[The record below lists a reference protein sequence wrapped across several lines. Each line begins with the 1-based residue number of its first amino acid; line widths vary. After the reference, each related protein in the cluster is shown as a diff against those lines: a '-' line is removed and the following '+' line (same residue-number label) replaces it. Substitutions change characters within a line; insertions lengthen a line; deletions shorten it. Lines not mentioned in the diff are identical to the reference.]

1 MKLEDL
7 FDQLHTLPTIPK
19 VAQDLIRQF
28 DNPNTNLDSLARNIE
43 LDPVIA
49 AKLLRLANSARFR
62 GGRDSTS
69 VEDAAMRVGFGLLR
83 TLVLASAVTGAFQVK
98 GDFDLKGF
106 WRHSFE
112 VASISRL
119 LAKQH
124 GVDVETAFT
133 CGMMH
138 NIGELLI
145 QIAAPEH
152 ASVMDPKASSAS
164 HAANETLQL
173 GFGYPEVG
181 AELARRWNLP
191 GVIQHAIAY
200 QARPMQAPADEPL
213 ARLVAQAVLIAD
225 ALRRHG
231 GPTAEAR
238 ESVEGPLTEDLNLDH
253 IFEALPK
260 VIEADRVFTEV
271 LS

>member
-19 VAQDLIRQF
+19 VAQDLILQF

-49 AKLLRLANSARFR
+49 AKLLRLANSAHFR

-69 VEDAAMRVGFGLLR
+69 VEDAAMRVGFDMLR
-83 TLVLASAVTGAFQVK
+83 TLVLASGITGAFQVK
-98 GDFDLKGF
+98 GDFDLKAF

-124 GVDVETAFT
+124 AVDTETAFT
-133 CGMMH
+133 CGMLH

-145 QIAAPEH
+145 QIAAPQH
-152 ASVMDPKASSAS
+152 VAALDPHASSAS

-191 GVIQHAIAY
+191 GVVQHAIAF
-200 QARPMQAPADEPL
+200 QARPAQAPPGEPL
-213 ARLVAQAVLIAD
+213 ARLIAQAVLITD
-225 ALRRHG
+225 ALEGHD
-231 GPTAEAR
+231 GPTKRAR
-238 ESVEGPLTEDLNLDH
+238 HAVEGPLTEELNLNQ
-253 IFEALPK
+253 IFESLPK
-260 VIEADRVFTEV
+260 VIEANRVFTEA

>member
-7 FDQLHTLPTIPK
+7 FDHLHTLPTIPK

-28 DNPNTNLDSLARNIE
+28 DDPNTNLDSLARNIE

-49 AKLLRLANSARFR
+49 AKLLRLANSVHFR

-69 VEDAAMRVGFGLLR
+69 VEDAAMRVGFGMLR
-83 TLVLASAVTGAFQVK
+83 TLVLASAVTGAFQVT

-124 GVDVETAFT
+124 NVDAETAFT
-133 CGMMH
+133 CGMLH

-145 QIAAPEH
+145 QMAAPQH
-152 ASVMDPKASSAS
+152 VDALDNHTSSAS

-173 GFGYPEVG
+173 GFGYPEAG
-181 AELARRWNLP
+181 AELAHRWKLP
-191 GVIQHAIAY
+191 GLVQHAIAY
-200 QARPMQAPADEPL
+200 QARPTQAPAGEPL
-213 ARLVAQAVLIAD
+213 ARLLAQAVLITD
-225 ALRRHG
+225 ALERHD
-231 GPTAEAR
+231 GPTKEAR
-238 ESVEGPLTEDLNLDH
+238 QAVDGPLTEGLNLDR
-253 IFEALPK
+253 IFESLPK
-260 VIEADRVFTEV
+260 VIEANRAFTEA

>member
-7 FDQLHTLPTIPK
+7 FDQLHALPTIPK

-28 DNPNTNLDSLARNIE
+28 DDPKTNLDSLARNIE

-49 AKLLRLANSARFR
+49 AKLLRLANSAHYR

-69 VEDAAMRVGFGLLR
+69 VEDAAMRVGFGMLR
-83 TLVLASAVTGAFQVK
+83 ILVLASGVTGAFQVK
-98 GDFDLKGF
+98 GNFDIKGF

-119 LAKQH
+119 LAKPH
-124 GVDVETAFT
+124 GVDPETAFT

-145 QIAAPEH
+145 QAAAPQH
-152 ASVMDPKASSAS
+152 VGALATSASSAG
-164 HAANETLQL
+164 HAAEETLQL

-181 AELARRWNLP
+181 AELARRWKLP
-191 GVIQHAIAY
+191 GVIQHAIAF
-200 QARPMQAPADEPL
+200 QARPAQAPSGEAL
-213 ARLVAQAVLIAD
+213 ARLIAQAVLIAD
-225 ALRRHG
+225 ALDRYD
-231 GPTAEAR
+231 GPTEEAR
-238 ESVEGPLTEDLNLDH
+238 QAVEGPLTSDLDLDP
-253 IFEALPK
+253 IFKALPK
-260 VIEADRVFTEV
+260 VIEANRAFTEV